1 MKFSLQPNNIDVQ
14 EKGEINSTLK
24 KFIKRYIL

>member
-14 EKGEINSTLK
+14 EKGEINSTLE
-24 KFIKRYIL
+24 KFI